1 MLKSSNSID
10 LCQTWLISP
19 NIRQTGV
26 DWTQGLTDVGS
37 EEGMGWQD
45 YLLHSGNSFRDFLQE
60 NSVGQFSMH

>member
-1 MLKSSNSID
+1 MIIDLGYQQNYDNSIG
-10 LCQTWLISP
+10 LFQTWLISP

-45 YLLHSGNSFRDFLQE
+45 
-60 NSVGQFSMH
+60 